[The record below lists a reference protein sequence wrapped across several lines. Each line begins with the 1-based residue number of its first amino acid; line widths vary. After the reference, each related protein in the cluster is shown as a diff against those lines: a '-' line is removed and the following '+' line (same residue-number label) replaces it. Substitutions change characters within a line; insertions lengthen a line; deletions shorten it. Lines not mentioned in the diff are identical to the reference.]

1 MCVQNYRLAMIPVS
15 KLRPNGFN
23 PALRVNKNSKKYKT
37 LRESIRQYGII
48 EPLIVSPDGLVING
62 HRRLSCALDLGINEV
77 LCVVTNR
84 NAQQSW
90 TESIVNQQGINGRQI
105 IQATAQ
111 GLDPVYLPKS
121 IAETVIELQELA
133 GPDLYSEM
141 AVSGEVS
148 TYVRKSVNDVCRY
161 TGDDSHEWRVRVLR
175 WMVKHK
181 MQLAVRKAIENDPLN
196 EEGGAERMRSAV
208 NRDTPLRALGWG

>member
-1 MCVQNYRLAMIPVS
+1 MCVQNYRLVMIPVV

-23 PALRVNKNSKKYKT
+23 PALRVRKSSNKYKM

-62 HRRLSCALDLGINEV
+62 HRRLACALDLGLTEV

-111 GLDPVYLPKS
+111 GLDPVYLPKP
-121 IAETVIELQELA
+121 IADTVIDLQELA
-133 GPDLYSEM
+133 GPEFYSEM
-141 AVSGEVS
+141 AMGGDVS
-148 TYVRKSVNDVCRY
+148 TYVRKAVNDVCRY
-161 TGDDSHEWRVRVLR
+161 TGDESYEWRARVLR
-175 WMVKHK
+175 WVVKHK
-181 MQLAVRKAIENDPLN
+181 MQKKAREAIESDPLN
-196 EEGGAERMRSAV
+196 EEGGSERMRAAI
-208 NRDTPLRALGWG
+208 NRDAPLRPLGFG

>member
-1 MCVQNYRLAMIPVS
+1 MCVQNYRLAMIPVA

-23 PALRVNKNSKKYKT
+23 PVMRVNKNTKKYKT

-62 HRRLSCALDLGINEV
+62 HRRLACAVDLGIVEV
-77 LCVVTNR
+77 LCVITNR

-111 GLDPVYLPKS
+111 GLDPVYLPKP
-121 IAETVIELQELA
+121 IANTVIDLRELA
-133 GPDLYSEM
+133 GADLYNEM
-141 AVSGEVS
+141 AEIGIS
-148 TYVRKSVNDVCRY
+148 TGVRNAVNAACRY
-161 TGDDSHEWRVRVLR
+161 TGEDSQEWRARVLR
-175 WMVKHK
+175 WMVRHK
-181 MQLAVRKAIENDPLN
+181 MQLAVRKAIESDPLN
-196 EEGGAERMRSAV
+196 EEGGSERMRSAI
-208 NRDTPLRALGWG
+208 NRDMPLRELGWG

>member
-1 MCVQNYRLAMIPVS
+1 MCVQNYRLAMIPVA

-23 PALRVNKNSKKYKT
+23 PVLRVNKNTKKYKT

-48 EPLIVSPDGLVING
+48 EPLIISPDGLVING
-62 HRRLSCALDLGINEV
+62 HRRLACAIDLGLTEV

-111 GLDPVYLPKS
+111 GLDPVYLPKP
-121 IAETVIELQELA
+121 IADAVIDLQELA
-133 GPDLYSEM
+133 GPDLYGEM
-141 AVSGEVS
+141 AMEGVS
-148 TYVRKSVNDVCRY
+148 TYVRKTVNDACRY

-175 WMVKHK
+175 WTVKHK

-196 EEGGAERMRSAV
+196 EEGGSERMRSAI
-208 NRDTPLRALGWG
+208 NRDVALRPLGWG